1 MPKTNSANQYAS
13 LRLPQQGFV
22 EPDVGNGADC
32 GESRSSFQRCWLP
45 VSRIR
50 GAWHG
55 CRESTALQNCW
66 VWVKWVVTLP
76 ILDKTEYAAAKAVG
90 VEKVFAEVD
99 TDRSGTIN
107 TEEYA
112 AVLEAD
118 CE

>member
-1 MPKTNSANQYAS
+1 M
-13 LRLPQQGFV
+13 
-22 EPDVGNGADC
+22 
-32 GESRSSFQRCWLP
+32 
-45 VSRIR
+45 
-50 GAWHG
+50 
-55 CRESTALQNCW
+55 
-66 VWVKWVVTLP
+66 VTLP